1 MAENEVYQIITD
13 QIIESLNQ
21 GNIPWQRPWNLTN
34 LPKNYVSNKAY
45 RGINNFLL
53 VHSTFDSNY
62 WLTYKQA
69 KNLGGNVKKGE
80 KGTIVVFWATGKRTK
95 NDDDSDSNYRILRFY
110 KIFNLEQ
117 CENVREIKNRETVEE
132 NTEIEEN
139 LDIEWFMKSLKHVP
153 TINYGGN
160 RAFYRPSEDLIQIPS
175 LSSFEQ
181 SDEYYNT
188 HFHEIAHSTG
198 HSIRLDRLE
207 KDAFFGNHEYSNEE
221 LVAEMSACFLCG
233 MSGIETTKDNSVAY
247 IQGWLKKLKSD
258 PKCVVQAAGK
268 AQKAVDYLLDI
279 KHEN

>member
-1 MAENEVYQIITD
+1 MVENKVYQIITD

-53 VHSTFDSNY
+53 VHSVYDSNY

-69 KNLGGNVKKGE
+69 KGLGGNVKKGE
-80 KGTIVVFWATGKRTK
+80 KGTMVIFWAINKRTK
-95 NDDDSDSNYRILRFY
+95 KEDESDSNYRILRYY

-117 CENVREIKNRETVEE
+117 CENVRDIKNRETAAE

-153 TINYGGN
+153 PINYGGN
-160 RAFYRPSEDLIQIPS
+160 RAFYRPLEDFIQIPS
-175 LSSFEQ
+175 LISFNE

-188 HFHEIAHSTG
+188 HFHEIIHSTG
-198 HSIRLDRLE
+198 HTSRLARLE
-207 KDAFFGNHEYSNEE
+207 KDAFLGNHEYSKEE
-221 LVAEMSACFLCG
+221 LVAEMGACFLCG
-233 MSGIETTKDNSVAY
+233 ISGIETTKDNSVAY

-258 PKCVVQAAGK
+258 PKFVVQAAGK
-268 AQKAVDYLLDI
+268 AQKAVDYLLNI